1 MDYEY
6 AWNEMKKWLDDGIT
20 YMKEREKKCSGREYQ
35 RIKSKLEGMKVVQHY
50 MNNSE
55 KIYRN

>member
-1 MDYEY
+1 VDYEY
-6 AWNEMKKWLDDGIT
+6 SWKEMSKWLNDSIH
-20 YMKEREKKCSGREYQ
+20 YLEERKPMVSGREYQ

-55 KIYRN
+55 KIHRN